1 MNEQSATG
9 GDEKK
14 KLLEPT
20 FHFITSFLK
29 IGDDYTTDKVSVTEL
44 VKEGQLLADFP
55 NFHRF
60 AAKGFEKTPLEPGDF
75 TQLSEDESAIVAT
88 VPGYPIVKK
97 TRRSDMPDPITIISI
112 EPLLKFAPDNMMV
125 TLVLHPPLEEGH
137 SLKQENLENLLAS
150 QKIIYGVDQE
160 AIKEANAFLQSGEKE
175 FRSFIIARGQPV
187 GKSVDAFLRYDMVI
201 GPIAGIL
208 LENGSIDFRER
219 RIMVGVMASQCI
231 ATKIPALQGAPGVN
245 VYGEETPAKPGK
257 DVKIE
262 VLNDAKFSK
271 ETLEVIATKSGVLSI
286 VNNNV
291 IKVCSHQ
298 VILGDIDFETGNVES
313 MNCLTIRGSV
323 QPGFRV
329 TVAGD
334 VEISGAVMSAKV
346 VSHGNIVVKGGITGK
361 NSLLE
366 SKGDADINFIEQGTL
381 KCGGIAV
388 VRKQAYYSDI
398 SAGADIRCQ
407 QSSKIIG
414 GRLIAEGNITIGDV
428 GSVNCTPSF
437 IAAGVI
443 AERLLHFNSLKASIV
458 EQQDAIIQWLQR
470 YHGSSTSKKVKTMEK
485 ELANTKLLLLRL
497 NMIPGTGLYSKAG
510 GPEDEKAEFSED
522 YSSVGGIEIEKIK
535 IDVVGTIFA
544 DTRIQIGN
552 CAMVIEKTV
561 SFRQFKLHPNKKSIL
576 AIAIKK

>member
-1 MNEQSATG
+1 MNEQSATDG
-9 GDEKK
+9 NEKK

-20 FHFITSFLK
+20 FHFITNFLK
-29 IGDDYTTDKVSVTEL
+29 IGDDYTTDKISVTEL

-60 AAKGFEKTPLEPGDF
+60 AAKGFEKAPLEPGDF
-75 TQLSEDESAIVAT
+75 AHFSEDESAVVAT
-88 VPGYPIVKK
+88 VPGYPKVKK
-97 TRRSDMPDPITIISI
+97 TRRGDVPEPITIVSV
-112 EPLLKFAPDNMMV
+112 EPLLKISPDNMMV
-125 TLVLHPPLEEGH
+125 TLVIHPPLEEGH
-137 SLKQENLENLLAS
+137 SLKQENIEDLLAS
-150 QKIIYGVDQE
+150 QEIIFGIDQD
-160 AIKEANAFLQSGEKE
+160 AINDANEFLKSGEKE
-175 FRSFIIARGQPV
+175 FRSFVIARGQPV
-187 GKSVDAFLRYDMVI
+187 GNSVDAFLRYDMVI
-201 GPIAGIL
+201 GPIAGTL

-219 RIMVGVMASQCI
+219 RIMVGVSADQCI

-245 VYGEETPAKPGK
+245 VYGEETPAKAGK
-257 DVKIE
+257 DIKIN
-262 VLNDAKFSK
+262 VLNDVKFCK
-271 ETLEVIATKSGVLSI
+271 ETLKVLATKSGVLSI

-298 VILGDIDFETGNVES
+298 VLLGDIDFETGNVES

-346 VSHGNIVVKGGITGK
+346 ISQGNIVVKGGITGK
-361 NSLLE
+361 DSLLE
-366 SKGDADINFIEQGTL
+366 AKGDADINFIEQGTL

-388 VRKQAYYSDI
+388 IRKQAYYSDI
-398 SAGADIRCQ
+398 NAGADIRCQ
-407 QSSKIIG
+407 QSSKIVG

-443 AERLLHFNSLKASIV
+443 AERLHHFNSLKASIV

-485 ELANTKLLLLRL
+485 ELTHSKLLLLRL

-510 GPEDEKAEFSED
+510 APEDEKAEFSED
-522 YSSVGGIEIEKIK
+522 YSSVGGIDIEKIR

-552 CAMVIEKTV
+552 CSMIIDKTV